1 MRIII
6 YTGKGGVGK
15 TSIAAATAVKMA
27 KQGKRTLILST
38 DAAHSLAD
46 SLAVPIGPDPVQIS
60 DNLWGQEVNA
70 IRETERNWGTVQV
83 WLTKLL
89 DKAQLKDVTT
99 EEMLVFPGMEELFSL
114 LKIKEHADSGQYDV
128 LVVDCAPTGETLRL
142 LSYPNVLNWWLEKIF
157 PTERKLIKIV
167 RPVAKIV
174 KDIDLPSDDVLDS
187 IERLARG
194 LEEMQRLVLD
204 SEITSVRIVLN
215 PEKMVLA
222 EAKRSFTYLNL
233 FGFNTDAII
242 VNRVL
247 PDEAGKGF
255 FAHWREI
262 QKKYEEEI
270 VLNFQPLPIL
280 KAPMMQKE
288 VIGLPILD
296 ELADIVYGEQVPSAM
311 LYRGRTET
319 IREEDGD
326 MLLELSIPFV
336 EKADLDLTQTGDE
349 LTVDAGAYKR
359 KVILPRTL
367 MGREVI
373 GARYAKDRLIIRFGK
388 RELTAQGKVEDK

>member
-15 TSIAAATAVKMA
+15 TSIAAATAVKTA

-70 IRETERNWGTVQV
+70 IRETERNWGTVQG
-83 WLTKLL
+83 WITKLL

-114 LKIKEHADSGQYDV
+114 LKIKEHAESGQYDV

-142 LSYPNVLNWWLEKIF
+142 LSYPNILNWWLEKIF

-204 SEITSVRIVLN
+204 PEITSVRIVLN

-247 PDEAGKGF
+247 PDEAGEGF
-255 FAHWREI
+255 FAHWRDI

-288 VIGLPILD
+288 VIGLPILE

-373 GARYAKDRLIIRFGK
+373 GAKYAKDRLIIRFGK

>member
-70 IRETERNWGTVQV
+70 IRETERNWGTVQG
-83 WLTKLL
+83 WITKLL

-114 LKIKEHADSGQYDV
+114 LKIKEHAESGHYDV

-204 SEITSVRIVLN
+204 PEITSVRIVLN

-255 FAHWREI
+255 FAHWRDI

-288 VIGLPILD
+288 VIGLPILA

-388 RELTAQGKVEDK
+388 RELTAQGKVEDQ

>member
-27 KQGKRTLILST
+27 EQGKRTLILST

-114 LKIKEHADSGQYDV
+114 LKIKEHAESGQYDV

-204 SEITSVRIVLN
+204 SDTTSVRIVLN

-247 PDEAGKGF
+247 PDEAGEGF
-255 FAHWREI
+255 FAQWRDI

-288 VIGLPILD
+288 IIGASVLK
-296 ELADIVYGEQVPSAM
+296 ELADIVYGDRDPSAM
-311 LYRGRTET
+311 FYHGRTES
-319 IREEDGD
+319 IREEDGE
-326 MLLELSIPFV
+326 MLLELMIPFID
-336 EKADLDLTQTGDE
+336 KADLNLTQTGDE

-367 MGREVI
+367 MNRQVV
-373 GARYAKDRLIIRFGK
+373 GARYAEDRLVIRFGK
-388 RELTAQGKVEDK
+388 RELKKSMQDQ

>member
-70 IRETERNWGTVQV
+70 IRETERNWGTVQG
-83 WLTKLL
+83 WITKLL

-114 LKIKEHADSGQYDV
+114 LKIKEHAESGLYDV

-204 SEITSVRIVLN
+204 PEITSVRIVLN

-247 PDEAGKGF
+247 PDEAGEGF
-255 FAHWREI
+255 FAHWRDI

-288 VIGLPILD
+288 VIGLPILE

-326 MLLELSIPFV
+326 MLLELTIPFV
-336 EKADLDLTQTGDE
+336 DKADLDLTQTGDE

-388 RELTAQGKVEDK
+388 RELTVQGKVEDE

>member
-1 MRIII
+1 MRIFI

-27 KQGKRTLILST
+27 EQGKRTLILST

-114 LKIKEHADSGQYDV
+114 LKIKEYAESGQYDV
-128 LVVDCAPTGETLRL
+128 MVVDCAPTGETLRL

-157 PTERKLIKIV
+157 PTERKLIKLV

-174 KDIDLPSDDVLDS
+174 KDIELPSDDVLDS

-194 LEEMQRLVLD
+194 LEDMQRLVLD
-204 SEITSVRIVLN
+204 PEITSVRIVLN

-233 FGFNTDAII
+233 FGFNTDAVI

-247 PDEAGKGF
+247 PDEAGEGF
-255 FAHWREI
+255 FAHWRDI

-288 VIGLPILD
+288 VIGLPILK
-296 ELADIVYGEQVPSAM
+296 ELADIVYVDRDPSAM
-311 LYRGRTET
+311 FYHGITET
-319 IREEDGD
+319 IREEEGE
-326 MLLELSIPFV
+326 MLLELMIPFIDK
-336 EKADLDLTQTGDE
+336 EDLNLMQTGDE

-367 MGREVI
+367 MGRQVV
-373 GARYAKDRLIIRFGK
+373 GARYAEDRLIIRFGK
-388 RELTAQGKVEDK
+388 RELEMSAKDQ

>member
-15 TSIAAATAVKMA
+15 TSIAAATAVKLA
-27 KQGKRTLILST
+27 QQGKRTLILST

-60 DNLWGQEVNA
+60 ANLWGQEVNSL
-70 IRETERNWGTVQV
+70 RETENNWGAVQG
-83 WLTKLL
+83 WLSAML
-89 DKAQLKDVTT
+89 DKAQLKDITT

-114 LKIKEHADSGQYDV
+114 LQIKKHADSGCYDV

-157 PTERKLIKIV
+157 PYERKLVKFV
-167 RPVAKIV
+167 RPVAKLVNHIE
-174 KDIDLPSDDVLDS
+174 LPSDHVMDS
-187 IERLARG
+187 IERFARDLAD
-194 LEEMQRLVLD
+194 MQQIVLD
-204 SEITSVRIVLN
+204 PETTSVRIVLN

-233 FGFNTDAII
+233 FGFNTDAVI

-247 PDEAGKGF
+247 PDEAGEGF
-255 FAHWREI
+255 LADWRNI

-270 VLNFQPLPIL
+270 TVNFQPLPIL
-280 KAPMMQKE
+280 KAPMMRQE
-288 VIGLPILD
+288 VVGMPVLE
-296 ELADIVYGEQVPSAM
+296 ELADIVFGTLDPSAM

-319 IREEDGD
+319 IREEDGEV
-326 MLLELSIPFV
+326 LLELRIPFID
-336 EKADLDLTQTGDE
+336 KADLDLTQTGDE
-349 LTVDAGAYKR
+349 LTVNAGACKR
-359 KVILPRTL
+359 KVILPRLL
-367 MGREVI
+367 MGRQVT
-373 GARYAKDRLIIRFGK
+373 GAKYTEDRLIIRFGERDIQAK
-388 RELTAQGKVEDK
+388 G

>member
-70 IRETERNWGTVQV
+70 IRETERNWGTVQS
-83 WLTKLL
+83 WITKLL

-114 LKIKEHADSGQYDV
+114 LKIKEHAESGHYDV

-204 SEITSVRIVLN
+204 PEITSVRIVLN

-247 PDEAGKGF
+247 PDEAGEGF
-255 FAHWREI
+255 FAHWRDI

-288 VIGLPILD
+288 VIGLPILE
-296 ELADIVYGEQVPSAM
+296 ELADIVYGDLVPSAM

-373 GARYAKDRLIIRFGK
+373 GAKYAKDRLIIRFGK

>member
-70 IRETERNWGTVQV
+70 IRETERNWGTVQG
-83 WLTKLL
+83 WITKLL

-114 LKIKEHADSGQYDV
+114 LKIKEHAESGLYDV

-142 LSYPNVLNWWLEKIF
+142 LSYPNILNWWLEKIF

-204 SEITSVRIVLN
+204 PEITSVRIVLN

-247 PDEAGKGF
+247 PDEAGEGF
-255 FAHWREI
+255 FAHWRGI

-270 VLNFQPLPIL
+270 LLNFQPLPIL

-288 VIGLPILD
+288 VIGLPILE

-319 IREEDGD
+319 IREEAGD

-388 RELTAQGKVEDK
+388 RELTIQGKVEDE

>member
-15 TSIAAATAVKMA
+15 TSIAAATAVKLA
-27 KQGKRTLILST
+27 REGKRTLIIST

-60 DNLWGQEVNA
+60 DNLWGQEVNSL
-70 IRETERNWGTVQV
+70 RETERNWGAVQG
-83 WLTKLL
+83 WLTKML

-114 LKIKEHADSGQYDV
+114 LQIKEHAQSGKYDV

-157 PTERKLIKIV
+157 PNERKLIKLV
-167 RPVAKIV
+167 RPVAKLVNRIE
-174 KDIDLPSDDVLDS
+174 LPSDDVLDS
-187 IERLARG
+187 IEFFARG
-194 LEEMQRLVLD
+194 LEEMQRIVLD
-204 SEITSVRIVLN
+204 PEITSVRIVLN

-233 FGFNTDAII
+233 FGFNTDAVI

-247 PDEAGKGF
+247 PDEAGEGF
-255 FAHWREI
+255 FAHWREL

-280 KAPMMQKE
+280 KAPMMPNE
-288 VIGLPILD
+288 VIGLSAL
-296 ELADIVYGEQVPSAM
+296 EQLADIVYGSQDPSEIF
-311 LYRGRTET
+311 YQGRTEV
-319 IREEDGD
+319 IREDAGE
-326 MLLELSIPFV
+326 MLLELMIPFV
-336 EKADLDLTQTGDE
+336 DKAELDLTQTGDE
-349 LTVDAGAYKR
+349 LTVNAGAYKR
-359 KVILPRTL
+359 KVILPRPL
-367 MGREVI
+367 MGRQVA
-373 GARYAKDRLIIRFGK
+373 GARYVEDRLIIRFGK
-388 RELTAQGKVEDK
+388 RDILDQGKG